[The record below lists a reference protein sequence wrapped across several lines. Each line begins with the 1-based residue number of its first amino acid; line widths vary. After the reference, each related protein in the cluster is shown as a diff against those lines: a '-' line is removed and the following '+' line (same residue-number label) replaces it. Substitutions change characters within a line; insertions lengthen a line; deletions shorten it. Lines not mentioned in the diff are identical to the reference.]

1 MKELFDT
8 NERSRITQAI
18 EEMKA
23 EAGDS
28 FCLEKLNLAEL
39 ERRTGVTRSRLRRL
53 KDSGFTFRPHGNT
66 GKESPRNGLVGYTDT
81 LDKLLKSGVTNS
93 TVCLERLQKAG
104 FPGGIS
110 AVKDY
115 IAAPQGP
122 GALCTASCGAAGES
136 GQALRNEAGRGVPD
150 GLGLR
155 QGSG

>member
-8 NERSRITQAI
+8 TERSRITQAI

-23 EAGDS
+23 EAGDN
-28 FCLEKLNLAEL
+28 FCLKKLNLAEL

-53 KDSGFTFRPHGNT
+53 KDSGFSFRPHGNI
-66 GKESPRNGLVGYTDT
+66 GKKSPRNGLVGYTDT

-110 AVKDY
+110 AVKASAKHPFRPFRPCGLLCDE
-115 IAAPQGP
+115 G
-122 GALCTASCGAAGES
+122 GALRAFRAS
-136 GQALRNEAGRGVPD
+136 
-150 GLGLR
+150 
-155 QGSG
+155 GSSHCL